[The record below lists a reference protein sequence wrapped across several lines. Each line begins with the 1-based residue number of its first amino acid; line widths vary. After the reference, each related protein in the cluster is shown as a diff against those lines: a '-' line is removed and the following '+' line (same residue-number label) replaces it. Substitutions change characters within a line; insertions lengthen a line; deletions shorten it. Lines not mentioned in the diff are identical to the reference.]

1 MDAQAPARIL
11 SPLRR
16 EKAPRFRW
24 TPFDTALGTVLAGIA
39 LTVVLVVLLR
49 IVAA

>member
-1 MDAQAPARIL
+1 MDVEAPARLL
-11 SPLRR
+11 STPRG
-16 EKAPRFRW
+16 EEAPRFRW
-24 TPFDTALGTVLAGIA
+24 TPFDTALGTVLMGIA

>member
-1 MDAQAPARIL
+1 MDVQAPARML
-11 SPLRR
+11 SASRR
-16 EKAPRFRW
+16 DEAPRFRW